1 MRTTTNAV
9 TILKR
14 RYRRGD
20 NMKLA
25 IRRVTKDNERIGVK
39 AGDILLVDLNYEWDP
54 KKVEVLTVLKRGSSP
69 EMSEYK
75 EVLTRVSAQQLR
87 DYLGV

>member
-25 IRRVTKDNERIGVK
+25 VRRATNNDVRMGVK

-54 KKVEVLTVLKRGSSP
+54 EKVEVLSVLKRGSSP
-69 EMSEYK
+69 EMSQYK
-75 EVLTRVSAQQLR
+75 EALTRVSAQELR